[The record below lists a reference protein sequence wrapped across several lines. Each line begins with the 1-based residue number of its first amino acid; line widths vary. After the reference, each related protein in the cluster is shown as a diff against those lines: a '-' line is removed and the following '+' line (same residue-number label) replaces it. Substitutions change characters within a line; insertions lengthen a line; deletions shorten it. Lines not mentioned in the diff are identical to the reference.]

1 MGTGYGAG
9 AKSYIA
15 MRFANTRGV
24 EIHELTMRQ
33 PAAPKTISG
42 DNAGAGSD
50 ANLMGQFTNFFP
62 KVGVF
67 GVALIGVILWN
78 IRKAWGK
85 DHEKMDTE
93 QEEFYRERIRQYQ
106 AERRRSKRQENEKD
120 DEDDAAKNSRSKKP
134 AKGKSYDSDS
144 DY

>member
-1 MGTGYGAG
+1 MG
-9 AKSYIA
+9 
-15 MRFANTRGV
+15 RFANLRGV
-24 EIHELTMRQ
+24 ELHELTMRQ
-33 PAAPKTISG
+33 PAAPRTISG

-50 ANLMGQFTNFFP
+50 ANMMGQFINFFP

-67 GVALIGVILWN
+67 GVALIGVIMWN

-120 DEDDAAKNSRSKKP
+120 DEEDEKEKASAKKR
-134 AKGKSYDSDS
+134 AKGRSYDSDS